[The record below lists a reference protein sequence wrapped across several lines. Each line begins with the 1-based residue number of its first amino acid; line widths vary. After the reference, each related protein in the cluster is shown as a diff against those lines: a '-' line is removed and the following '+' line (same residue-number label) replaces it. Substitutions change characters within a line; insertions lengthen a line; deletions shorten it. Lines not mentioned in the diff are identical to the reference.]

1 MDMNEPPPSDDRARG
16 RALMDEA
23 AAGIVEGVQRLGADW
38 VVAAVR
44 AVAGDER
51 DVEKNARAAGE
62 VATARVVAELQA
74 LFAEAPERQ
83 RATPLE
89 IVRSLRREA
98 TVLLAELGVPPV
110 PRDPYDARAFP
121 DDLYG
126 IVPRSLA
133 DLGDDDLGPL
143 LLVWGTGKTMT
154 LRGKPTDVENSGD
167 GLLW

>member
-1 MDMNEPPPSDDRARG
+1 
-16 RALMDEA
+16 MDEA
-23 AAGIVEGVQRLGADW
+23 AAGIVEGVQRLGTEW

-44 AVAGDER
+44 TIAGDDR
-51 DVEKNARAAGE
+51 DIEAKARAAGE

-83 RATPLE
+83 RTTPLE
-89 IVRSLRREA
+89 IVRTLRREA
-98 TVLLAELGVPPV
+98 TAVLSELGVPPV
-110 PRDPYDARAFP
+110 RRDPYEERAFP

-143 LLVWGTGKTMT
+143 LLVWGMGKTMT
-154 LRGKPTDVENSGD
+154 LRGNPPDV
-167 GLLW
+167 